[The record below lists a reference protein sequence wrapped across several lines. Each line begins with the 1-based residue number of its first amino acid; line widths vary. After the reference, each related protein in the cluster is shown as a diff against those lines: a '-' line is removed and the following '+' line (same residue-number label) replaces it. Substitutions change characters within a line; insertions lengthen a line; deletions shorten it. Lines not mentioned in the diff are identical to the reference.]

1 MLKKILLTI
10 FLISNITIGQTHI
23 TGEMSPINND
33 YKWVIL
39 YQLKGANQIY
49 ISNVDIKEGKF
60 KVDFPENSAKGM
72 YRLTYDI
79 EKEGYVDFLYNNENI
94 NVTFN
99 PKFPFESLKYSTS
112 EENKLY
118 NEYVVETTLTRQKL
132 DSLQL
137 SYFQSQLAHQKAA
150 LEETY
155 KTVYETYKN
164 QQKYFNEISEGKL
177 ANHFIKSSFKYYA
190 PEIIK
195 SPQEYL
201 ISEKEHYFDYI
212 NFNDEELRNSIFLSE
227 KVIDYVFYL
236 NRSDDEQVQN
246 ALYKNAV
253 IEVFQKVGGNNSLRS
268 ELSTVL
274 MFTFSQ
280 IQNTTLTKL
289 VLESVYK
296 KLPNEY
302 IDELVINEIL
312 LNMKLA
318 LGEIAPD
325 FSWLENDKIVKFSE
339 LNTTEN
345 YVLVFW
351 STTCSHC
358 LIEVPQLYEFTNNTE
373 NIKVIA
379 IALEDNDVDFKINT
393 AKFKNWSNVL
403 ALGKWQN
410 NIAKEYKIISTPTYF
425 VLDKDKRIIA
435 KPEFYKDVKA
445 FFEN

>member
-1 MLKKILLTI
+1 MFKKILLTI
-10 FLISNITIGQTHI
+10 FLVSNLAISQTHI
-23 TGEMSPINND
+23 TGEMSPVNND

-49 ISNVDIKEGKF
+49 ISNVDIIEGQF
-60 KVDFPENSAKGM
+60 KIDFHENLPKGM

-79 EKEGYVDFLYNNENI
+79 EKAGFVDFLYNNENI
-94 NVTFN
+94 TLTFN
-99 PKFPFESLKYSTS
+99 PKFPNESVKYNSS
-112 EENKLY
+112 EENKLF
-118 NEYVVETTLTRQKL
+118 NQYVIQSNFTRQKL

-137 SYFQSQLAHQKAA
+137 SYFQSQLANQKAGF
-150 LEETY
+150 EETY
-155 KTVYETYKN
+155 KTAYETYKN
-164 QQKYFNEISEGKL
+164 QQTHFDEISEGKL

-190 PEIIK
+190 PLIIK
-195 SPQEYL
+195 TPQEYL
-201 ISEKEHYFDYI
+201 ISEKAHYFDYT
-212 NFNDEELRNSIFLSE
+212 NFNDAELRNSIFLSE
-227 KVIDYVFYL
+227 RVIDYVFYL
-236 NRSDDEQVQN
+236 NQSDDEQVQN

-253 IEVFQKVGGNNSLRS
+253 IEVFQKVGDNNSLIS

-280 IQNTTLTKL
+280 IQNTLLTKL
-289 VLESVYK
+289 ILESIYK

-302 IDELVINEIL
+302 INEVVISEIQS
-312 LNMKLA
+312 NMKLA

-325 FSWLENDKIVKFSE
+325 FSWQENGETIKLSE

-351 STTCSHC
+351 STSCSHC
-358 LIEVPQLYEFTNNTE
+358 LIEVPQLYEFTKNTE

-379 IALEDNDVDFKINT
+379 IALEDNDVGYKINT
-393 AKFKNWSNVL
+393 ANFKNWSNVL

-410 NIAKEYKIISTPTYF
+410 DLAKEYKITSTPTYF
-425 VLDKDKRIIA
+425 VLDKDKRIVA
-435 KPEFYKDVKA
+435 KPEFYIDVKT